1 MQFSDYFFYTQVQV
15 IQQPLTTPYLQ
26 HLYTPQQLFPGNLT
40 LQHAGMTTPALQSIS
55 ATQGLSLQL
64 QAKPALD
71 PKNPAAG
78 QTLQAVNTANKVN
91 Y

>member
-1 MQFSDYFFYTQVQV
+1 MV
-15 IQQPLTTPYLQ
+15 
-26 HLYTPQQLFPGNLT
+26 FPGNLT

-71 PKNPAAG
+71 PKNAAGG
-78 QTLQAVNTANKVN
+78 QTLQAVNPANKAIFFSFFLCVCVMFH
-91 Y
+91 